1 MKGLTHFMSGVAL
14 ASFFPAAVKAAAST
28 RIGLPEAQ
36 ASFMLALG
44 GLYGIMPDTLD
55 FKFGQFFSRAEVQ
68 VDCDPNTPDPVKMA
82 RQIGEAIEEAAKT
95 GKYMRAQLYPMQLA
109 SHLWRQY
116 LVKFDAEANEIVV
129 VINEIVAT
137 NQIPFMGTEPE
148 ENRVGRYKLKN
159 GQLKDA
165 HGKPSVV
172 DIMSGP
178 QFGFRK
184 EEDDVISVEFL
195 PWHRTWS
202 HSYVLG
208 LILALPWSILALA
221 MGWAHP
227 WLYSIIAFLGF
238 AIHITEDL
246 TGHMGGS
253 LIWPFKNKR
262 YDGLSWFR
270 ASNPH
275 ANFSVDWAATVIVI
289 HNLWRFTTPE
299 GADGGPLAAMP
310 WYLYYF
316 YFLVIPLTVYFTMA
330 YTCKEPSGPKGGEIS
345 AAKAIE
351 ADAVEAAAIISPFV
365 IDAKEKDGMTEADIR
380 RQEMEF
386 EAEDF
391 SA

>member
-1 MKGLTHFMSGVAL
+1 MKGFTHFMSGVAL

-28 RIGLPEAQ
+28 RIGIPDAQ
-36 ASFMLALG
+36 ASFMLVLG

-55 FKFGQFFSRAEVQ
+55 FKFGQFFSRAEIQ
-68 VDCDPNTPDPVKMA
+68 VDCNPNEPDPAKMA
-82 RQIGEAIEEAAKT
+82 RQIGEAVEEAYRT

-137 NQIPFMGTEPE
+137 NQIPFMGSEPK
-148 ENRVGRYKLKN
+148 ENRVGRYKLKEAR
-159 GQLKDA
+159 LKDA
-165 HGKPSVV
+165 HGRPSVV

-184 EEDDVISVEFL
+184 EEDGVINVEFL

-208 LILALPWSILALA
+208 LILALPWTILAFA

-253 LIWPFKNKR
+253 LIWPFKDKR

-270 ASNPH
+270 ASDPK
-275 ANFSVDWAATVIVI
+275 ANFSVDFTAMIIIVY
-289 HNLWRFTTPE
+289 NLWRFTTPE
-299 GADGGPLAAMP
+299 GIGGPLTVMP
-310 WYLYYF
+310 WYLYYL
-316 YFLVIPLTVYFTMA
+316 YFLVIPLTVYFTVA
-330 YTCKEPSGPKGGEIS
+330 HAFKEPSTPKGGEIS
-345 AAKAIE
+345 AGKALE
-351 ADAVEAAAIISPFV
+351 VDAAMAAAIMSPFV
-365 IDAKEKDGMTEADIR
+365 IDMEEKDGMTEADIR

-391 SA
+391 GG